1 MVKIFIHKMNR
12 LLKFKRNKLKINLV
26 NMRFKIIKK
35 LNNIHIFR

>member
-12 LLKFKRNKLKINLV
+12 LLKFKKNKLKIKLV

-35 LNNIHIFR
+35 